1 MDYARIYSQLMHR
14 GKLRVCVDGYS
25 ERHHILPRCM
35 GGSNDSSNLVAL
47 TAREHFLA
55 HMLLGKIHGG
65 VLWHAVTIMSDDG
78 RINSRLFDIARK
90 GLSTRMLGNT
100 NTLGRKAPDFER
112 QHMSAI
118 RKGKP
123 GRKQSEA
130 TKQKIREANLGKKL
144 SEVTKQKLSDGQRG
158 KAKPEGFGI
167 KIAAAQLIQSKHTR
181 DKRAKS
187 LESYYATQRLLLSV
201 SVAANSNIQESK
213 PDEMSAFV
221 YALLPSV
228 AGLSSNL
235 QS

>member
-1 MDYARIYSQLMHR
+1 MGR
-14 GKLRVCVDGYS
+14 GKLRADVKGYV
-25 ERHHILPRCM
+25 ERHHIIPRCM
-35 GGSNDSSNLVAL
+35 GGSNDRDNLVAL

-90 GLSTRMLGNT
+90 GLSTRMIGNT
-100 NTLGRKAPDFER
+100 NTKGRKAPDSER
-112 QHMSAI
+112 QHMSYM

-123 GRKQSEA
+123 GRKQSEI

-144 SEVTKQKLSDGQRG
+144 SEATKQKLSDNQLG

-167 KIAAAQLIQSKHTR
+167 KIAAAQLIQSKYTR

-187 LESYYATQRLLLSV
+187 VESYYATQRLLLSV
-201 SVAANSNIQESK
+201 SVAANSSIQESK
-213 PDEMSAFV
+213 SDEMSAFV
-221 YALLPSV
+221 CALSPSV
-228 AGLSSNL
+228 ARLSSTS